1 MRTDHMNETIC
12 LVRKEIAKKAERKRL
27 SFWQF
32 LRTQVR
38 FIGWKIWMLQLVVLG
53 VVYACMTGFFEKYYT
68 EHPED
73 LPRLLMVLAVI
84 VLMTAIPFLYRSIRY
99 RMQEIESV
107 TYVSSVRLMMARL
120 FIIAVGDC
128 IILASMY
135 IMVISNA
142 IIPKMLLFLC
152 LSIPFFAACNGCLY
166 MVGHSKPEHFLHGS
180 IGLCMA
186 MIGLFLYKGAWL
198 ELLFQN
204 GIYGLLLCVLLM
216 MLCIYQIWNM
226 QESSYTELQIS

>member
-1 MRTDHMNETIC
+1 MRTDHMNETIY
-12 LVRKEIAKKAERKRL
+12 LVRKEITKKAERKRV

-32 LRTQVR
+32 LKTQIK
-38 FIGWKIWMLQLVVLG
+38 FIGWKIWMMQLVVLG
-53 VVYACMTGFFEKYYT
+53 VIYACMTGFFEKYYT

-99 RMQEIESV
+99 RMQEIESA

-120 FIIAVGDC
+120 FIIAVGDGV
-128 IILASMY
+128 ILGSMY
-135 IMVISNA
+135 VMAIFSS

-166 MVGHSKPEHFLHGS
+166 MVGHLNPEHFMQGS
-180 IGLCMA
+180 IGFCMA

-216 MLCIYQIWNM
+216 ILCIYQIWNM
-226 QESSYTELQIS
+226 QESSYTEPQIS

>member
-1 MRTDHMNETIC
+1 MNTDHMKETIF
-12 LVRKEIAKKAERKRL
+12 LARKEIAKKAQRERI

-32 LRTQVR
+32 LKIQIR
-38 FIGWKIWMLQLVVLG
+38 FIGWKIWLMQGIVLG
-53 VVYACMTGFFEKYYT
+53 GIYACMTGFFEKYYT

-73 LPRLLMVLAVI
+73 LPRLLMILAII

-107 TYVSSVRLMMARL
+107 TYVSSVRLMMSRL
-120 FIIAVGDC
+120 FIIAVGDSV
-128 IILASMY
+128 ILASMY
-135 IMVISNA
+135 VMASSNS

-166 MVGHSKPEHFLHGS
+166 MVGHLKSEYFLHGS
-180 IGLCMA
+180 IGLCLA
-186 MIGLFLYKGAWL
+186 MIGLFLYKGVWL

-204 GIYGLLLCVLLM
+204 GIYGLLLCVLLIL
-216 MLCIYQIWNM
+216 LCIYQIWNM
-226 QESSYTELQIS
+226 QESSYAELQIS

>member
-12 LVRKEIAKKAERKRL
+12 LVRKEIVKKAERKRL

-32 LRTQVR
+32 LKTQIR
-38 FIGWKIWMLQLVVLG
+38 FIGWKIWMMQMVLMG
-53 VVYACMTGFFEKYYT
+53 IVYVCMVGFFEKYYT
-68 EHPED
+68 EHAED
-73 LPRLLMVLAVI
+73 LPRLLMILATI

-120 FIIAVGDC
+120 SLIAIGDGV
-128 IILASMY
+128 ILGSMY
-135 IMVISNA
+135 VMAISNS
-142 IIPKMLLFLC
+142 IISKMLLFLC
-152 LSIPFFAACNGCLY
+152 LSIPFFAACNGCLF
-166 MVGHSKPEHFLHGS
+166 MVGHLKPEYFLQGS

-204 GIYGLLLCVLLM
+204 KICGLLICAVLM

-226 QESSYTELQIS
+226 YESSYVELQIS

>member
-1 MRTDHMNETIC
+1 MRTDHMNETIS
-12 LVRKEIAKKAERKRL
+12 LVRNEISKKTERKRL

-73 LPRLLMVLAVI
+73 LPRLLMVLAII

-99 RMQEIESV
+99 RMQEVESV

-120 FIIAVGDC
+120 FIIAVGDSV
-128 IILASMY
+128 ILASMY
-135 IMVISNA
+135 VMAISNS

-166 MVGHSKPEHFLHGS
+166 MVGHLKPEHFLHGS

-204 GIYGLLLCVLLM
+204 GIYGLLLCILLM
-216 MLCIYQIWNM
+216 ILCIYQIWNM

>member
-1 MRTDHMNETIC
+1 MRTDHMNETIY
-12 LVRKEIAKKAERKRL
+12 LVRKEIVKKAERKRM

-53 VVYACMTGFFEKYYT
+53 VVYACMAGFFEKYYT

-73 LPRLLMVLAVI
+73 LPRLLMVLAII

-120 FIIAVGDC
+120 FIIAVGDSV
-128 IILASMY
+128 ILASMY
-135 IMVISNA
+135 VMAISNS

-152 LSIPFFAACNGCLY
+152 LSIPFFVASNGCLY
-166 MVGHSKPEHFLHGS
+166 MVRHLKPEHFLHGS

-204 GIYGLLLCVLLM
+204 GIYGLLLCILLM
-216 MLCIYQIWNM
+216 MLCIYQIWTM

>member
-1 MRTDHMNETIC
+1 MRTDHMNETIY
-12 LVRKEIAKKAERKRL
+12 LVRKEIAKKAEQKRL

-32 LRTQVR
+32 LKTQVR
-38 FIGWKIWMLQLVVLG
+38 FIGWKIWMMQLMVLG
-53 VVYACMTGFFEKYYT
+53 IVYACMTGFFEKYYT

-73 LPRLLMVLAVI
+73 LPRLLMVLAII

-120 FIIAVGDC
+120 FIIAVGDSV
-128 IILASMY
+128 ILASMY
-135 IMVISNA
+135 VMAISNS

-166 MVGHSKPEHFLHGS
+166 MVGHLKPEHFLYGS

-216 MLCIYQIWNM
+216 NLCIYQIWNM

>member
-32 LRTQVR
+32 LKTQIR
-38 FIGWKIWMLQLVVLG
+38 FIGWKIWLLQLGVLG
-53 VVYACMTGFFEKYYT
+53 VVCACMTGFFEKYYT

-107 TYVSSVRLMMARL
+107 TYVSSVRLMTARL
-120 FIIAVGDC
+120 FIIAAGDSV
-128 IILASMY
+128 ILASMY
-135 IMVISNA
+135 VMAISNS

-152 LSIPFFAACNGCLY
+152 LSIPFFASCNGCIF
-166 MVGHSKPEHFLHGS
+166 MVGHLKPEYFLQGS

-186 MIGLFLYKGAWL
+186 MIGLLLYKGVWL

-204 GIYGLLLCVLLM
+204 GIYGLLICVLLLI
-216 MLCIYQIWNM
+216 LCIYQIWTM
-226 QESSYTELQIS
+226 HESSYIELQIS

>member
-1 MRTDHMNETIC
+1 MRNDHMNETIY
-12 LVRKEIAKKAERKRL
+12 LVRNEIAKKAGRKRL

-32 LRTQVR
+32 LKTQIR
-38 FIGWKIWMLQLVVLG
+38 FIGWKIWVMQLVVLG

-73 LPRLLMVLAVI
+73 LPRLLMVLAII

-120 FIIAVGDC
+120 FIIAVGDSV
-128 IILASMY
+128 ILASMY
-135 IMVISNA
+135 VMAISNS
-142 IIPKMLLFLC
+142 IIQKMLLFLC

-166 MVGHSKPEHFLHGS
+166 MVGHLKSEYFLHGS
-180 IGLCMA
+180 IGLCLA
-186 MIGLFLYKGAWL
+186 MIGLFLYKGVWL

-204 GIYGLLLCVLLM
+204 GIYGLLLCVLLIL
-216 MLCIYQIWNM
+216 LCIYQIWTM

>member
-73 LPRLLMVLAVI
+73 LPRLLMVLAII

-107 TYVSSVRLMMARL
+107 TYVSSVRLMVARL
-120 FIIAVGDC
+120 FIIAVGDSV
-128 IILASMY
+128 ILASMY
-135 IMVISNA
+135 VMAISNS

-166 MVGHSKPEHFLHGS
+166 MVGHLKPQHFLYGS

-186 MIGLFLYKGAWL
+186 MIGLFLYKGTWL

-216 MLCIYQIWNM
+216 ILCIYQIWNM

>member
-1 MRTDHMNETIC
+1 MRTDHMNETIY
-12 LVRKEIAKKAERKRL
+12 LVRKEIAQRAGRKRL

-38 FIGWKIWMLQLVVLG
+38 FIGWKIWMMQLMVLG
-53 VVYACMTGFFEKYYT
+53 IVYACMTGFFEKYYT

-73 LPRLLMVLAVI
+73 LPRLLMVLAII

-120 FIIAVGDC
+120 FIIAVGDSV
-128 IILASMY
+128 ILASMY
-135 IMVISNA
+135 VMAISNS

-152 LSIPFFAACNGCLY
+152 LSLPFFAACNGCLY
-166 MVGHSKPEHFLHGS
+166 MVGHLKPEHFLHGS

-204 GIYGLLLCVLLM
+204 GIYGLLLCILLM

>member
-1 MRTDHMNETIC
+1 MRTDHMYETIC
-12 LVRKEIAKKAERKRL
+12 LVRKEITKKAERKRL

-38 FIGWKIWMLQLVVLG
+38 FIGWKIWVMQLIVLG
-53 VVYACMTGFFEKYYT
+53 VVYACMMGFFEKYYT

-73 LPRLLMVLAVI
+73 LPRLLMVLAII

-120 FIIAVGDC
+120 FIIAVGDSV
-128 IILASMY
+128 ILASMY
-135 IMVISNA
+135 VMAISNS

-166 MVGHSKPEHFLHGS
+166 MVGHLKPEHFLHGS

-198 ELLFQN
+198 ELFFQN

-216 MLCIYQIWNM
+216 ILCIYQIWNM

>member
-1 MRTDHMNETIC
+1 MRTDHMNETIY
-12 LVRKEIAKKAERKRL
+12 LVRNEIAKKAERKRM

-38 FIGWKIWMLQLVVLG
+38 FIGWKIWMMQLMVLG
-53 VVYACMTGFFEKYYT
+53 VVYTCMTGFFEKYYT

-73 LPRLLMVLAVI
+73 LPRLLMILAII
-84 VLMTAIPFLYRSIRY
+84 VLMTAIPFLYRSIRC

-120 FIIAVGDC
+120 FIIAVGDSV
-128 IILASMY
+128 ILGSMY
-135 IMVISNA
+135 VMAISNS
-142 IIPKMLLFLC
+142 IIPKMLLLLC

-166 MVGHSKPEHFLHGS
+166 MMGHLKPEHFMQGS
-180 IGLCMA
+180 IGLCLV

-198 ELLFQN
+198 EVIFQN
-204 GIYGLLLCVLLM
+204 RIYGLLLWVLLM

-226 QESSYTELQIS
+226 QKSSYTELQIS